1 MACQWAPGIC
11 LSFLPLHWSSR
22 YMASCPACMLVLGIW
37 NQVFGFSGF
46 HSRRFFSSDLQFC
59 KVCADLLFLN
69 SCFHG
74 IGSALALLSC
84 DFCIAPGL
92 GMSLVLLTVS
102 FSIKIIHTNIY
113 LADLKFCGLRAVDIV
128 AIVCQHSY
136 FQPYQYITE
145 LFNLSFKVFFFT
157 GFGVLP
163 VASLGKVCSSSRTS
177 ALLPLPFPS
186 VSFHVPVKKCL
197 AWKTQRRK
205 IYHGP

>member
-1 MACQWAPGIC
+1 
-11 LSFLPLHWSSR
+11 
-22 YMASCPACMLVLGIW
+22 
-37 NQVFGFSGF
+37 
-46 HSRRFFSSDLQFC
+46 
-59 KVCADLLFLN
+59 
-69 SCFHG
+69 
-74 IGSALALLSC
+74 
-84 DFCIAPGL
+84 
-92 GMSLVLLTVS
+92 MSLVLLTVS

-163 VASLGKVCSSSRTS
+163 VASLGKVCSSSHTS

-197 AWKTQRRK
+197 AWKTQRKK
-205 IYHGP
+205 IYHGPQFPVRHGRTAPFTSGRQEEAEGRDCQCQPDREGATTPCCYSQQPKEFSTSLRHPSIHKPRICGFDAEKPFWDQQK